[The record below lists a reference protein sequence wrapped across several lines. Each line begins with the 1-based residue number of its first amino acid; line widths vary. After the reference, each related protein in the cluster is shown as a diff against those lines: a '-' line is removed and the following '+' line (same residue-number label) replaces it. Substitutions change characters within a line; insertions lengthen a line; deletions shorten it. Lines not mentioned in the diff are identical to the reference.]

1 MILQNPMDDLD
12 LLYDYYK
19 DNNMAVGAYGT
30 LSSRVKDD
38 RVEAMMRRLCHLSLR
53 EAMEVSKLI
62 IHLGGKIY

>member
-1 MILQNPMDDLD
+1 MNLQNPMDDLD
-12 LLYDYYK
+12 MLYDYYK
-19 DNNMAVGAYGT
+19 DNNLAVGGYAI

-38 RVEAMMRRLCHLSLR
+38 RVEAMLRRLSAFSLK